1 MATNVGHF
9 CMPSRM
15 LYAPCKITHCQPN
28 KLQKYTHWRK
38 KVDEGKWSSS
48 SPGH

>member
-15 LYAPCKITHCQPN
+15 LCAPCKITHQPN

-48 SPGH
+48 SPRH